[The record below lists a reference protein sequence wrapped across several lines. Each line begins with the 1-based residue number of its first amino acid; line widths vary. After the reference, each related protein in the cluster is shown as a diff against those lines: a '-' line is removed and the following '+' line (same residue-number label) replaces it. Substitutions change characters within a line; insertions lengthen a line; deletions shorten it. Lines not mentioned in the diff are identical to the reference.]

1 MVNEP
6 DVTPSGP
13 APAGA
18 PVAVTDARWVPSEEE
33 AARYRLLNRRR
44 APLPWRQTTLRLI
57 EGSILLAL
65 DAVMIAAATAAA
77 LAIRFALLPLL
88 HPAFS
93 ETAPMHSLGELT
105 AVAAAIILFLG
116 WGELYGRRLVFW
128 DEARRIASHTT
139 LAMMAIFAGLTLTKV
154 ADQFSRPVLVLLWL
168 LAMAFLTAGRYVG
181 KRILYRFPP
190 FRRKIL
196 ILGARETGISTFDA
210 LRREPTL
217 GSHVVGFLDEAAE
230 LQGRTVPEEGGAPVL
245 GPLSD
250 LDRVIESHGIQ
261 EMIMAIPSM
270 PGRRLSDLVNRYYTR
285 LDAVHVIPDLMYV
298 PVFRT
303 QPEYLLH
310 DQALMLRIPRPT
322 GTWAERMAKRAFDL
336 IGSAVLLA
344 VLAIPLAIIG
354 LMIRL
359 TSPGPVIL
367 VQRRLAHRRGTFPL
381 LKFRSMYLDHEER
394 LRRHLEQNPDRR
406 AEWHQFK
413 KLRGFDPRVTR
424 LGRLLRRSSLDEFP
438 QLINVLLGHM
448 SLVGPRPYLPQ
459 ELDHIGSCA
468 PVILS
473 VRPGLTG
480 LWQVRGRSRLTFD
493 DRLQLDLS
501 YVRNRELWLD
511 AAILLRTVFVLLRP
525 KGQAF

>member
-1 MVNEP
+1 MMNEA
-6 DVTPSGP
+6 DATPLGSP
-13 APAGA
+13 PS
-18 PVAVTDARWVPSEEE
+18 VAEARWVPSEEE

-44 APLPWRQTTLRLI
+44 APLQWKQTALRLV

-65 DAVMIAAATAAA
+65 DAAMIAAATAAA
-77 LAIRFALLPLL
+77 LAIRFSVLPLL

-93 ETAPMHSLGELT
+93 ETVPMRSLGEMT
-105 AVAAAIILFLG
+105 AVAAAIVLFLG

-128 DEARRIASHTT
+128 DEARRIAAHTT
-139 LAMMAIFAGLTLTKV
+139 LAMVAIFAGLTLTKV

-168 LAMAFLTAGRYVG
+168 LAMIFLIAGRYAG
-181 KRILYRFPP
+181 KRLLYRLAL
-190 FRRKIL
+190 FRRMIL
-196 ILGARETGISTFDA
+196 ILGARETGLSTFDA

-217 GSHVVGFLDEAAE
+217 GNRVAGFLDEAPD
-230 LQGRTVPEEGGAPVL
+230 LQGRTLPDAGGAPVL
-245 GPLSD
+245 GTLSD

-261 EMIMAIPSM
+261 ELIIAIPSM

-285 LDAVHVIPDLMYV
+285 LEAVHVIPDLMYL

-322 GTWAERMAKRAFDL
+322 GTWAERAAKRAFDL
-336 IGSAVLLA
+336 AGAAALLLLMAVPLTLIALL
-344 VLAIPLAIIG
+344 
-354 LMIRL
+354 IRL
-359 TSPGPVIL
+359 TSAGPAIL

-381 LKFRSMYLDHEER
+381 LKFRSMYLDQEER
-394 LRRHLEQNPDRR
+394 LRHYLEQHPERR
-406 AEWHQFK
+406 AEWEQFK
-413 KLRGFDPRVTR
+413 KLRGFDPRVTT
-424 LGRLLRRSSLDEFP
+424 LGKMLRRWSLDEFP
-438 QLINVLLGHM
+438 QLLNVLAGHM
-448 SLVGPRPYLPQ
+448 SLVGPRPYLPR

-493 DRLQLDLS
+493 DRLRLDLS
-501 YVRNRELWLD
+501 YVRNRDLWLD

-525 KGQAF
+525 QGQAY